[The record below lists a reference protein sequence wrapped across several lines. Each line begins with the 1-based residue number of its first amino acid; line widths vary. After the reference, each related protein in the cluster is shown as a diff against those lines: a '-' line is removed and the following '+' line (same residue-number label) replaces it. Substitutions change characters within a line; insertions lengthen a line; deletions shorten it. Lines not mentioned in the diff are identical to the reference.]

1 MFLKSVDWMFVYV
14 KPKLR
19 VRNQLL
25 RIIFQINARENLSE
39 KNICK
44 EFIDFIHKLKTKH
57 VAIHKP
63 CRQLRGVCQMS
74 TLYYNLI

>member
-1 MFLKSVDWMFVYV
+1 MNEIFWNSDFWIFENVFKVGFWVAWAGLDNDDNDSWMFVYV

-39 KNICK
+39 K
-44 EFIDFIHKLKTKH
+44 KH
-57 VAIHKP
+57 VK
-63 CRQLRGVCQMS
+63 
-74 TLYYNLI
+74 NL